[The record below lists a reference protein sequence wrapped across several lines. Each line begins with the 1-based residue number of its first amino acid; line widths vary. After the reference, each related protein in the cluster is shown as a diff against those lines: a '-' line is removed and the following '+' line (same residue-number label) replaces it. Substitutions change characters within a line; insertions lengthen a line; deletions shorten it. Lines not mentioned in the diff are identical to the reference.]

1 MANIIPYNNLFIIP
15 SWGELLGY
23 PTLGNYISKQ
33 KKVSKIHTDIVIFYA
48 GSECTLETDHGKIHL
63 IFGLGYYYTKFELE
77 HNPGEYI
84 IDHRQLTGLVLP
96 DFVVNHMAKSKNL
109 SISENDERDVIF
121 KENVIKVPLNLS
133 NKSENALTFVKGA
146 LMRNIFTPNKE
157 IFLEMMKHI
166 SDPNSYQIEKFGH
179 QILSAHP
186 EFYNQILMSHK
197 MENYPNHSYFE
208 PTAGIE
214 SINYGFD
221 EFAMEFFNQQDH
233 DLIRLNVQL
242 LKQVY
247 SKVEIDPM
255 YLYSIIENSANQLNS
270 LFIQKILP
278 EEEKKPPAD
287 SVETI
292 LNTAD
297 YNFKTDV
304 EWPEKFKRK
313 SKMYYE
319 AMIKPPKLKK
329 VEYVANSIEKTKIPI
344 NYKGGPIE
352 EKEKFELG
360 FLKHEVV
367 EIKPLPKT
375 PEGNIVEILNYLSS
389 IVEEDFDMI
398 SVGKAFDS
406 ARINIRKIILQS
418 DYMWE
423 MSKYANQYQRQKP
436 NLGLNQR
443 DKKDLLERISIWIN
457 EIKEEERKKKEA
469 EETERKIK
477 EEMKAKELEK
487 ARLEKERIENARLEK
502 ERLEKERIEK
512 EKARIEEAK
521 LERERIEKAKER
533 IEKAKKLEKEISVKA
548 TVEKAKL
555 EIVKTPEILDD
566 LENQIMQVEQQIVDL
581 KNIKPV
587 DRKARKD
594 KKKAIKNLKKDLK
607 KLKKSL
613 KKKKKGK
620 K

>member
-1 MANIIPYNNLFIIP
+1 
-15 SWGELLGY
+15 
-23 PTLGNYISKQ
+23 
-33 KKVSKIHTDIVIFYA
+33 
-48 GSECTLETDHGKIHL
+48 
-63 IFGLGYYYTKFELE
+63 
-77 HNPGEYI
+77 
-84 IDHRQLTGLVLP
+84 
-96 DFVVNHMAKSKNL
+96 MAKSKNL
-109 SISENDERDVIF
+109 SSSDESDLIF
-121 KENVIKVPLNLS
+121 KENIIKVPLNLS
-133 NKSENALTFVKGA
+133 NRSDNAITFLKGA
-146 LMRNIFTPNKE
+146 LMRNVFTPNKE

-166 SDPNSYQIEKFGH
+166 SDLNSYQIDKFGH

-186 EFYNQILMSHK
+186 EFYNKILMSNK
-197 MENYPNHSYFE
+197 MEDYPNHSYFE

-214 SINYGFD
+214 SIDYGFD
-221 EFAMEFFNQQDH
+221 EFIMEFFNQQDH
-233 DLIRLNVQL
+233 DLIRLNIQL

-270 LFIQKILP
+270 LFVQNVLP
-278 EEEKKPPAD
+278 EEKKIPPVD
-287 SVETI
+287 SIEAI
-292 LNTAD
+292 FNTAD

-313 SKMYYE
+313 SKLYYE

-329 VEYVANSIEKTKIPI
+329 VEYVANSIEKTEIPI

-352 EKEKFELG
+352 DQEKFELG
-360 FLKHEVV
+360 FLKHETV

-389 IVEEDFDMI
+389 IVDGDYDMI
-398 SVGKAFDS
+398 SVGKAFDL

-443 DKKDLLERISIWIN
+443 DKKDLLERIRIWIN
-457 EIKEEERKKKEA
+457 EIEEEKRKKKE
-469 EETERKIK
+469 EEEIQRKIQ

-487 ARLEKERIENARLEK
+487 ARLEKERIEKARLEK

-512 EKARIEEAK
+512 AR
-521 LERERIEKAKER
+521 LEKER
-533 IEKAKKLEKEISVKA
+533 IEKAKARIEKAKQLEKEVLVKTTVEKEKLEK
-548 TVEKAKL
+548 VE
-555 EIVKTPEILDD
+555 TPEI
-566 LENQIMQVEQQIVDL
+566 LENQIMQVEQQLNDL

-587 DRKARKD
+587 DKKARKEN
-594 KKKAIKNLKKDLK
+594 KKAIKNLKKELK